1 MAASNA
7 AYSATTSPLFKASI
21 TSPKTWIAHMAALR
35 VDMGTCVRSW
45 VMWAKNRVSAAA
57 AIAAHINPSTRAGL
71 AVSKACRLAY
81 DFHSFNNNAPCHL
94 HLYARQITSRGYR
107 LGGRCVRNE
116 QRLLVRGFQLRI
128 SRRHR

>member
-7 AYSATTSPLFKASI
+7 AYSSTTFPLFKASI
-21 TSPKTWIAHMAALR
+21 TSPKTWIAHMATLR

-45 VMWAKNRVSAAA
+45 VMWAKNRLRAAA
-57 AIAAHINPSTRAGL
+57 AIAAQINPSTRAGL

-81 DFHSFNNNAPCHL
+81 DFHSLNRNSTCHL

-107 LGGRCVRNE
+107 SGGRFVRKE
-116 QRLLVRGFQLRI
+116 Q
-128 SRRHR
+128 